1 MSLMQPFWRW
11 DYCLMKKLLMTT
23 ASLLVALGTATT
35 ASADSQSFIDY
46 LNNNGGRPA
55 FTFADG
61 PLINQGYN
69 FCNMIRGGMPV
80 DQVKA
85 MNFGPTVNTP
95 LFVDAAQHELCPD
108 TL

>member
-1 MSLMQPFWRW
+1 
-11 DYCLMKKLLMTT
+11 MKTALTT
-23 ASLLVALGTATT
+23 AAVAAAMLAAAPTSTA
-35 ASADSQSFIDY
+35 DPNSFIDY

-61 PLINQGYN
+61 PLIQQGYNFCNMN

-85 MNFGPTVNTP
+85 MSFGPTVNTP

-108 TL
+108 TLG